1 MWYFLTCRGDTSFL
15 TRTRLISIV
24 LMFSYSILEAVL
36 SYYKWI
42 PWDII
47 QLYMMLICPSI
58 PIFFDIPFLHQQM
71 NSNKTRIMF
80 SYEGIE
86 CACRHCGNEL
96 SEKRCQA
103 TTKESLAEHQRG
115 IHEGVKYPCRQC
127 GKQFSQKGALARP
140 EFEKMFF
147 FLSSR
152 LIVSIFSA
160 KFKKI

>member
-1 MWYFLTCRGDTSFL
+1 
-15 TRTRLISIV
+15 
-24 LMFSYSILEAVL
+24 
-36 SYYKWI
+36 
-42 PWDII
+42 
-47 QLYMMLICPSI
+47 MMLICPSI

-86 CACRHCGNEL
+86 CACRHCVNEL

-127 GKQFSQKGALARP
+127 GKQFSQKGALARHQRAAH
-140 EFEKMFF
+140 EGIKY
-147 FLSSR
+147 LCGKYDYQAT
-152 LIVSIFSA
+152 A
-160 KFKKI
+160 KVDLAKHHRGVHEGVKYPCG